1 MSSGTRAPADR
12 IGSGPIE
19 PDEQIPVL
27 VVGGSL
33 VGLSLSLFLSRLGVE
48 HLVVERHPGTA
59 IHPRAAML
67 LQRTIETFRTA
78 GIQDEVLEA
87 SQKEFE
93 QDGAIVSV
101 ESLGGKEL
109 DWYFRNVNDGVEHL
123 SPSPRLFVTQIGL
136 EPVIKQRAAELG
148 ARLEYSSEV
157 TSLDASAD
165 GVTAVVRA
173 RESGAERTVRAQY
186 AVAADGAHSP
196 VRERLGIRMTG
207 RGSFSESVTIYF
219 RADCSELIGDRNL
232 SVIYVFHP
240 RQIGFF
246 RFSLDRQSG
255 FLVVNSAADENGVM
269 SPRLWDDT
277 SESRC
282 AAWVREA
289 LGASDDL
296 AIEVENVQRWN
307 AQADV
312 AERFRAGRVFLAGDA
327 THVMPPTGGYGGNT
341 GVHDAFNL
349 AWKLAFVLD
358 GRGAPGLLDTY
369 EAERQPVARLTVEQA
384 YARYVL
390 RLDKSLG
397 TEDLAP
403 IVEDALIDLGY
414 RLRSAGIVREPDDDD
429 ADWED
434 PRSPT
439 GRPGFRAPHV
449 ELVRDGSPL
458 STLDLTGTSFVLFT
472 GADGGAWVEGAAVVA
487 NERGV
492 PLDPYRVG
500 ADLEDRSG
508 AFFSS
513 YGIDPTGA
521 SLVRPDGHVVW
532 RARTAVEDPRAALTD
547 ALALALCR

>member
-1 MSSGTRAPADR
+1 M
-12 IGSGPIE
+12 GSGPIE
-19 PDEQIPVL
+19 THEEIPVL

-67 LQRTIETFRTA
+67 LQRTIETFRIA
-78 GIQDEVLEA
+78 GIQDDVIA
-87 SQKEFE
+87 AAQQEFE

-109 DWYFRNVNDGVEHL
+109 DWYFRNVNEGVEHL

-157 TSLDASAD
+157 ISLDASD
-165 GVTAVVRA
+165 DYVTAVVRA
-173 RESGAERTVRAQY
+173 RETGVERNVRAQY

-196 VRERLGIRMTG
+196 VRERLGFRMTG
-207 RGSFSESVTIYF
+207 RGSFSDSVTIYF

-246 RFSLDRQSG
+246 RFSLDKQSG

-269 SPRLWDDT
+269 SPHLWDDT

-282 AAWVREA
+282 AAWIREA
-289 LGASDDL
+289 LGAPDDL

-312 AERFRAGRVFLAGDA
+312 AEHFRRGRIFLAGDA

-341 GVHDAFNL
+341 GVQDAFNL

-358 GRGAPGLLDTY
+358 GRAAPELLDTY
-369 EAERQPVARLTVEQA
+369 EAERQPVARLTAEQA
-384 YARYVL
+384 YTRYVL

-397 TEDLAP
+397 TDDLAP
-403 IVEDALIDLGY
+403 IVDDALIDLGY
-414 RLRSAGIVREPDDDD
+414 RLRSAGIAREGDDDD

-434 PRSPT
+434 PRRPT

-449 ELVRDGSPL
+449 ELARNGSLL
-458 STLDLTGTSFVLFT
+458 STLDLSAASFVLFT
-472 GADGGAWVEGAAVVA
+472 GVDGDAWVEAASAVA
-487 NERGV
+487 GELGV
-492 PLDPYRVG
+492 PVDAYRVG
-500 ADLEDRSG
+500 ADLMDPSG

-513 YGIDPTGA
+513 YGIDTAGA

-532 RARTAVEDPRAALTD
+532 RARTAVEDLRAALRD

>member
-1 MSSGTRAPADR
+1 
-12 IGSGPIE
+12 
-19 PDEQIPVL
+19 
-27 VVGGSL
+27 
-33 VGLSLSLFLSRLGVE
+33 
-48 HLVVERHPGTA
+48 
-59 IHPRAAML
+59 ML
-67 LQRTIETFRTA
+67 LQRTIEAFRTA
-78 GIQDEVLEA
+78 GIQDEVLAA
-87 SQKEFE
+87 SQQEFE

-101 ESLGGKEL
+101 ESLAGKEL
-109 DWYFRNVNDGVEHL
+109 DWYFRNVNEGVEHV

-157 TSLDASAD
+157 ISLDACGD
-165 GVTAVVRA
+165 CVTAVVRE
-173 RESGAERTVRAQY
+173 RETGVERTVRAQY

-196 VRERLGIRMTG
+196 VRERLGIRMSG
-207 RGSFSESVTIYF
+207 RGSFSDSVTIYF

-246 RFSLDRQSG
+246 RFSLDKQSG

-269 SPRLWDDT
+269 SPHLWDDT

-282 AAWVREA
+282 ETWIREA
-289 LGASDDL
+289 LGAPDDL

-312 AERFRAGRVFLAGDA
+312 AERFRDGRVFLAGDA

-341 GVHDAFNL
+341 GVQDAFNL

-358 GRGAPGLLDTY
+358 GRAAPELLDTY
-369 EAERQPVARLTVEQA
+369 EAERQPVARLTAEQA
-384 YARYVL
+384 YTRYVL

-397 TEDLAP
+397 TDDLAP
-403 IVEDALIDLGY
+403 IVDDALIDLGY
-414 RLRSAGIVREPDDDD
+414 RLRSAGIAREPDDD

-434 PRSPT
+434 LRRPT

-449 ELVRDGSPL
+449 ELSRNGTLL
-458 STLDLTGTSFVLFT
+458 STLDLSGTSFVLFT
-472 GADGGAWVEGAAVVA
+472 GADGGGWVEAASAVAGELGAPVDA
-487 NERGV
+487 
-492 PLDPYRVG
+492 YRVG
-500 ADLEDRSG
+500 ADLKDPSG
-508 AFFSS
+508 VFFSS
-513 YGIDPTGA
+513 YGIDTAGG

-532 RARTAVEDPRAALTD
+532 RARTAVDDPRTALRD
-547 ALALALCR
+547 ALARALCR

>member
-1 MSSGTRAPADR
+1 
-12 IGSGPIE
+12 
-19 PDEQIPVL
+19 
-27 VVGGSL
+27 
-33 VGLSLSLFLSRLGVE
+33 
-48 HLVVERHPGTA
+48 
-59 IHPRAAML
+59 ML

-78 GIQDEVLEA
+78 GIQDEVLAA

-109 DWYFRNVNDGVEHL
+109 DWYFHNVNEGVEHL

-136 EPVIKQRAAELG
+136 EPVIKQRAADLG

-157 TSLDASAD
+157 TSLDACDD
-165 GVTAVVRA
+165 GVTAVVRT
-173 RESGAERTVRAQY
+173 RETGAERVVSAQY

-196 VRERLGIRMTG
+196 VRERLGIQMAG
-207 RGSFSESVTIYF
+207 RGSFSDSVTIYF
-219 RADCSELIGDRNL
+219 RADCSELIGERNL

-246 RFSLDRQSG
+246 RFSLDKQSG
-255 FLVVNSAADENGVM
+255 FLVVNSAVNENGVM
-269 SPRLWDDT
+269 SPHLWDDT
-277 SESRC
+277 SEARC
-282 AAWVREA
+282 DAWIREA
-289 LGASDDL
+289 LGAPDDL

-312 AERFRAGRVFLAGDA
+312 AERFRRGRVFLAGDA

-349 AWKLAFVLD
+349 AWKLAYVLD
-358 GRGAPGLLDTY
+358 GRAAPGLLDTY
-369 EAERQPVARLTVEQA
+369 EAERLPVARLTVEQA

-397 TEDLAP
+397 ADDLAP
-403 IVEDALIDLGY
+403 IVEDARIDLGY
-414 RLRSAGIVREPDDDD
+414 RLRSTAIAREPDDDD

-434 PRSPT
+434 PRMPT

-449 ELVRDGSPL
+449 ELVRNGSPL
-458 STLDLTGTSFVLFT
+458 STLDLSGTHFVLFT
-472 GADGGAWVEGAAVVA
+472 GAGGGAWIEAASAVASELGAPVDA
-487 NERGV
+487 
-492 PLDPYRVG
+492 YRVG
-500 ADLEDRSG
+500 ADLEDPSG
-508 AFFSS
+508 AFFTS
-513 YGIDPTGA
+513 YGIETAGA

-532 RARTAVEDPRAALTD
+532 RARTAVEDPRADLAE
-547 ALALALCR
+547 ALARALCRSLDSERRVS

>member
-1 MSSGTRAPADR
+1 M
-12 IGSGPIE
+12 
-19 PDEQIPVL
+19 
-27 VVGGSL
+27 
-33 VGLSLSLFLSRLGVE
+33 GLSLSLFLSRLGVE

-109 DWYFRNVNDGVEHL
+109 DWYFRNVNEGVEHL

-136 EPVIKQRAAELG
+136 EPVIKERAAELG

-157 TSLDASAD
+157 DSLDADDD
-165 GVTAVVRA
+165 GVTALVRK
-173 RESGAERTVRAQY
+173 RETGEERTVRAQY
-186 AVAADGAHSP
+186 VVAADGAHSP
-196 VRERLGIRMTG
+196 VRERLGISMAG
-207 RGSFSESVTIYF
+207 RGSFSDSVTIYF

-246 RFSLDRQSG
+246 RFSLDKQSG

-282 AAWVREA
+282 VAWVREA
-289 LGASDDL
+289 LDAPDDL
-296 AIEVENVQRWN
+296 TIEVENVQRWN

-312 AERFRAGRVFLAGDA
+312 AERFRDGRVFLAGDA

-341 GVHDAFNL
+341 GVQDAFNL
-349 AWKLAFVLD
+349 AWKLAYVLD
-358 GRGAPGLLDTY
+358 GRAAPELLDTY

-397 TEDLAP
+397 TDDLAP

-414 RLRSAGIVREPDDDD
+414 RLRSAGIAREQDDDD

-434 PRSPT
+434 PRQPT

-449 ELVRDGSPL
+449 ELVRNGSRI
-458 STLDLTGTSFVLFT
+458 STLDLSEGSFVLLT
-472 GADGGAWVEGAAVVA
+472 GADGGAWVEAASDVA
-487 NERGV
+487 SELGV
-492 PLDPYRVG
+492 PVDAYRVG
-500 ADLEDRSG
+500 ADLEDGSDT
-508 AFFSS
+508 FFSS
-513 YGIDPTGA
+513 YGIDTAGA
-521 SLVRPDGHVVW
+521 SLVRPDGHVAW
-532 RARTAVEDPRAALTD
+532 RSRTSVEDPRTALRD
-547 ALALALCR
+547 ALALTLRR

>member
-1 MSSGTRAPADR
+1 
-12 IGSGPIE
+12 
-19 PDEQIPVL
+19 
-27 VVGGSL
+27 
-33 VGLSLSLFLSRLGVE
+33 
-48 HLVVERHPGTA
+48 
-59 IHPRAAML
+59 ML

-109 DWYFRNVNDGVEHL
+109 DWYFRNVNEGVEHL

-136 EPVIKQRAAELG
+136 EPVIKQRAANLG

-157 TSLDASAD
+157 TSIDASEDA
-165 GVTAVVRA
+165 VTAVVRH
-173 RESGAERTVRAQY
+173 RETGAERTVRARY
-186 AVAADGAHSP
+186 AVAADGAHSR
-196 VRERLGIRMTG
+196 VRESLGIGMTG
-207 RGSFSESVTIYF
+207 RGIFSDSVTMYF

-246 RFSLDRQSG
+246 RFALDKQSG
-255 FLVVNSAADENGVM
+255 FLVVNSAMDESGVM
-269 SPRLWDDT
+269 SPHLWDDT
-277 SESRC
+277 SEARC
-282 AAWVREA
+282 VAWVREA
-289 LGASDDL
+289 LGAPDDL
-296 AIEVENVQRWN
+296 AIDVENVQRWN

-312 AERFRAGRVFLAGDA
+312 AERFRDGRIFLAGDA

-341 GVHDAFNL
+341 GVHDAYNL
-349 AWKLAFVLD
+349 AWKLAYVFA
-358 GRGAPGLLDTY
+358 GSAAPELLDTY

-397 TEDLAP
+397 TDDLAP

-414 RLRSAGIVREPDDDD
+414 RLRSAGIAREPDDDD

-434 PRSPT
+434 PRHPT

-449 ELVRDGSPL
+449 ELGRNGSRR
-458 STLDLTGTSFVLFT
+458 STLDLSGTSFVLFT
-472 GADGGAWVEGAAVVA
+472 GADGGDWVEAASNVTANLGAPVDA
-487 NERGV
+487 
-492 PLDPYRVG
+492 YRVG
-500 ADLEDRSG
+500 VDLEDPSD

-513 YGIDPTGA
+513 YGIDSSGA

-532 RARTAVEDPRAALTD
+532 RARTAVADPNAALVD
-547 ALALALCR
+547 ALVLALCR

>member
-1 MSSGTRAPADR
+1 M
-12 IGSGPIE
+12 
-19 PDEQIPVL
+19 
-27 VVGGSL
+27 
-33 VGLSLSLFLSRLGVE
+33 
-48 HLVVERHPGTA
+48 ERHPGTA

-78 GIQDEVLEA
+78 GIEDEVVEA

-93 QDGAIVSV
+93 QNGAIVSV

-109 DWYFRNVNDGVEHL
+109 DWYFRNVNEGVEHL

-136 EPVIKQRAAELG
+136 EPVIKQRAADLG

-157 TSLDASAD
+157 ISLDGADD
-165 GVTAVVRA
+165 GVTAVVRE
-173 RESGAERTVRAQY
+173 RETGAERTVRAQY

-207 RGSFSESVTIYF
+207 RGSFSDSVTIYF
-219 RADCSELIGDRNL
+219 RADCTALIGDRNL

-246 RFSLDRQSG
+246 RFSLDKQSG
-255 FLVVNSAADENGVM
+255 FLVVNSAVDETGVM

-277 SESRC
+277 SEARC
-282 AAWVREA
+282 VAWVREA
-289 LGASDDL
+289 LGAPDDL
-296 AIEVENVQRWN
+296 EIEVENVQRWN

-312 AERFRAGRVFLAGDA
+312 AERFRSGRIFLAGDA

-349 AWKLAFVLD
+349 AWKLAYVLD
-358 GRGAPGLLDTY
+358 GRAAPELLDTY

-397 TEDLAP
+397 ADDLAP
-403 IVEDALIDLGY
+403 IVEDASIDLGY
-414 RLRSAGIVREPDDDD
+414 RLRSAGIAREPDDDD

-434 PRSPT
+434 PREPT

-449 ELVRDGSPL
+449 ELARSGSRL
-458 STLDLTGTSFVLFT
+458 STLDLSGTSFVLLT
-472 GADGGAWVEGAAVVA
+472 GPDGGVWLEAASAAASELGAPVDA
-487 NERGV
+487 
-492 PLDPYRVG
+492 YRVG
-500 ADLEDRSG
+500 VDLEDPGG

-513 YGIDPTGA
+513 YGIDTAGA

-532 RARTAVEDPRAALTD
+532 RARTAVEDPRAALTA

>member
-1 MSSGTRAPADR
+1 LEG

-19 PDEQIPVL
+19 PDEKIPVL

-78 GIQDEVLEA
+78 GIQDDVLDA
-87 SQKEFE
+87 SQREFE

-109 DWYFRNVNDGVEHL
+109 DWYFRNVNEGVEHL

-136 EPVIKQRAAELG
+136 EPVIKQRAADLG

-157 TSLDASAD
+157 VSLDASED

-173 RESGAERTVRAQY
+173 RETGAERVVHAQY

-196 VRERLGIRMTG
+196 VRERLGIGMSG
-207 RGSFSESVTIYF
+207 RGSFSDSVTIYF
-219 RADCSELIGDRNL
+219 RADCSDLIGDRNL

-255 FLVVNSAADENGVM
+255 FLVVNSAADEGGVM
-269 SPRLWDDT
+269 SPHLWDDT

-282 AAWVREA
+282 VAWVREA
-289 LGASDDL
+289 LGAPDDL

-312 AERFRAGRVFLAGDA
+312 AERFRDGRIFLAGDA

-358 GRGAPGLLDTY
+358 GRAGPGLLATY

-397 TEDLAP
+397 TDDLAP

-414 RLRSAGIVREPDDDD
+414 RLRSSGIAREPDDDD
-429 ADWED
+429 AGWED

-449 ELVRDGSPL
+449 ELVRNGSQL
-458 STLDLTGTSFVLFT
+458 STLDLSGTGFVLFT
-472 GADGGAWVEGAAVVA
+472 GADGHPWVEAASAVA
-487 NERGV
+487 DALGV
-492 PLDPYRVG
+492 PVDVLRIG
-500 ADLEDRSG
+500 ADLEDPG
-508 AFFSS
+508 DAFFSS
-513 YGIDPTGA
+513 YGIDTSGA
-521 SLVRPDGHVVW
+521 SLVRPDGHIAW
-532 RARTAVEDPRAALTD
+532 RSRTAVDDPHAALTD
-547 ALALALCR
+547 ALSLALCR

>member
-1 MSSGTRAPADR
+1 
-12 IGSGPIE
+12 
-19 PDEQIPVL
+19 
-27 VVGGSL
+27 
-33 VGLSLSLFLSRLGVE
+33 
-48 HLVVERHPGTA
+48 
-59 IHPRAAML
+59 ML

-101 ESLGGKEL
+101 ESLAGKEL
-109 DWYFRNVNDGVEHL
+109 DWYFRNVNEGVEHL

-136 EPVIKQRAAELG
+136 EPVIKQRAADLG

-157 TSLDASAD
+157 VSLDASEDA
-165 GVTAVVRA
+165 VSAVVRN
-173 RESGAERTVRAQY
+173 RETGAERGVRAQY

-196 VRERLGIRMTG
+196 VREQLGIEMTG
-207 RGSFSESVTIYF
+207 RGSFSDSVTIYF

-246 RFSLDRQSG
+246 RFSLDKQSG
-255 FLVVNSAADENGVM
+255 FLVVNSAVDESGAM

-277 SESRC
+277 SEERC
-282 AAWVREA
+282 VAWVREA
-289 LGASDDL
+289 LGAPDDL

-312 AERFRAGRVFLAGDA
+312 AERFRDGRVFLAGDA

-341 GVHDAFNL
+341 GVQDAFNL
-349 AWKLAFVLD
+349 AWKLAYVLD
-358 GRGAPGLLDTY
+358 GRAGPELLDTY

-397 TEDLAP
+397 TDDLAP
-403 IVEDALIDLGY
+403 MIADELIDLGY
-414 RLRSAGIVREPDDDD
+414 RLRSAGIAREPDDDD
-429 ADWED
+429 ADWDD
-434 PRSPT
+434 PREPT

-449 ELVRDGSPL
+449 ELARGGTRI
-458 STLDLTGTSFVLFT
+458 STLDLSGTSFVLFT
-472 GADGGAWVEGAAVVA
+472 GVDGGAWVEAASAVA
-487 NERGV
+487 SELGV
-492 PLDPYRVG
+492 PLDAYRVG
-500 ADLEDRSG
+500 AGLEDPG
-508 AFFSS
+508 GTFFSS
-513 YGIDPTGA
+513 YGIDAAGA

-532 RARTAVEDPRAALTD
+532 RARTAVEDPRAALAE

>member
-1 MSSGTRAPADR
+1 VS
-12 IGSGPIE
+12 
-19 PDEQIPVL
+19 DEEIPVL

-33 VGLSLSLFLSRLGVE
+33 VGLSLSLFLSRPGVE

-87 SQKEFE
+87 SQEEFE

-109 DWYFRNVNDGVEHL
+109 DWYFRNVNEGVERL

-136 EPVIKQRAAELG
+136 EPVIKRRAAELG

-157 TSLDASAD
+157 VSLEASD
-165 GVTAVVRA
+165 REVTAVVRR
-173 RESGAERTVRAQY
+173 RETGKERTVRAQY

-196 VRERLGIRMTG
+196 VREQLGIRMTG
-207 RGSFSESVTIYF
+207 RGSFSDSVTIYF
-219 RADCSELIGDRNL
+219 RADCTKLIGDRNL

-246 RFSLDRQSG
+246 RFSLDKQSG
-255 FLVVNSAADENGVM
+255 FLVVNSAVDENGAM

-277 SESRC
+277 SEERC
-282 AAWVREA
+282 VAWVREA
-289 LGASDDL
+289 LGAPDDL
-296 AIEVENVQRWN
+296 PIEVENVQRWN

-312 AERFRAGRVFLAGDA
+312 AERFRHGRVFLAGDA

-349 AWKLAFVLD
+349 AWKLAYVLD
-358 GRGAPGLLDTY
+358 GRAGPALLDTY
-369 EAERQPVARLTVEQA
+369 EVERQPVARLTVEQA

-397 TEDLAP
+397 TDDLAA
-403 IVEDALIDLGY
+403 IVEDASIDLGY
-414 RLRSAGIVREPDDDD
+414 RLRSAGITPEADDDD

-434 PRSPT
+434 PRQPT

-449 ELVRDGSPL
+449 ELTRDGSPL
-458 STLDLTGTSFVLFT
+458 STLDLSGTSFVLFT
-472 GADGGAWVEGAAVVA
+472 GVDGEVWVDAAG
-487 NERGV
+487 ELSV
-492 PLDPYRVG
+492 PVDVYRVG
-500 ADLEDRSG
+500 VDLQDASG

-513 YGIDPTGA
+513 YGIDASGA

-532 RARTAVEDPRAALTD
+532 RARSAVEDPSARLTE
-547 ALALALCR
+547 ALARALGR

>member
-1 MSSGTRAPADR
+1 
-12 IGSGPIE
+12 
-19 PDEQIPVL
+19 
-27 VVGGSL
+27 
-33 VGLSLSLFLSRLGVE
+33 
-48 HLVVERHPGTA
+48 
-59 IHPRAAML
+59 ML
-67 LQRTIETFRTA
+67 LQRAVATFRTA

-109 DWYFRNVNDGVEHL
+109 DWYFRKVNEGVEHL

-136 EPVIKQRAAELG
+136 EPVIKQRAADLG

-157 TSLDASAD
+157 ISLDASDDA
-165 GVTAVVRA
+165 VTAVVRE
-173 RESGAERTVRAQY
+173 RETGAERAVRAQY

-207 RGSFSESVTIYF
+207 RGSFSDSITIYF

-246 RFSLDRQSG
+246 RFSLDKQSG
-255 FLVVNSAADENGVM
+255 FLVVNSAVDENGVM

-277 SESRC
+277 SDARC
-282 AAWVREA
+282 VAWVREA
-289 LGASDDL
+289 LGAPDRL

-312 AERFRAGRVFLAGDA
+312 AERFGGGRIFLAGDA

-341 GVHDAFNL
+341 GVQDAFNL

-358 GRGAPGLLDTY
+358 GRAAAGLLDTY
-369 EAERQPVARLTVEQA
+369 EAERQPVARLTAEQA
-384 YARYVL
+384 YTRYVL

-397 TEDLAP
+397 TDDLAP

-414 RLRSAGIVREPDDDD
+414 RLRSAGIASEPDDDD

-434 PRSPT
+434 PRRPT

-449 ELVRDGSPL
+449 ELARNGSRL
-458 STLDLTGTSFVLFT
+458 STLDLTGTSFVLLT
-472 GADGGAWVEGAAVVA
+472 GADGDPWVEAASAVA
-487 NERGV
+487 SELGTPV
-492 PLDPYRVG
+492 DAYRVG
-500 ADLEDRSG
+500 PDLEDRSG

-513 YGIDPTGA
+513 YGIDTDGA

-532 RARTAVEDPRAALTD
+532 RARTAVDDPRGALTD
-547 ALALALCR
+547 ALALALCRQSVARP

>member
-1 MSSGTRAPADR
+1 
-12 IGSGPIE
+12 
-19 PDEQIPVL
+19 
-27 VVGGSL
+27 
-33 VGLSLSLFLSRLGVE
+33 
-48 HLVVERHPGTA
+48 
-59 IHPRAAML
+59 ML

-101 ESLGGKEL
+101 ESLAGKEL
-109 DWYFRNVNDGVEHL
+109 DWYFRNVNEGVEHL

-136 EPVIKQRAAELG
+136 EPVIKQRAADLG

-157 TSLDASAD
+157 VSLDASDDA
-165 GVTAVVRA
+165 VTAVVRA
-173 RESGAERTVRAQY
+173 RETGEERTVRAQY

-207 RGSFSESVTIYF
+207 RGSFSDSVTIYF

-246 RFSLDRQSG
+246 RFSLDKQSG
-255 FLVVNSAADENGVM
+255 FLVVNSAVDESGVM

-277 SESRC
+277 SEARC
-282 AAWVREA
+282 EAWIREA
-289 LGASDDL
+289 LGAPDDL
-296 AIEVENVQRWN
+296 PVEVENVQRWN

-312 AERFRAGRVFLAGDA
+312 AERFRDGRVFLAGDA

-341 GVHDAFNL
+341 GVQDAFNL
-349 AWKLAFVLD
+349 AWKLAYVRD
-358 GRGAPGLLDTY
+358 GRAGPDLLDTY

-397 TEDLAP
+397 TDDLAP
-403 IVEDALIDLGY
+403 MIADELIDLGY
-414 RLRSAGIVREPDDDD
+414 RLRSAGIAREPDDDD
-429 ADWED
+429 ADWDD
-434 PRSPT
+434 PREPT

-449 ELVRDGSPL
+449 ELLRGGTQI
-458 STLDLTGTSFVLFT
+458 STLDLSGTTFVLFT
-472 GADGGAWVEGAAVVA
+472 GADGDAWWH
-487 NERGV
+487 
-492 PLDPYRVG
+492 RVS
-500 ADLEDRSG
+500 AE
-508 AFFSS
+508 
-513 YGIDPTGA
+513 YG
-521 SLVRPDGHVVW
+521 
-532 RARTAVEDPRAALTD
+532 
-547 ALALALCR
+547 